1 MQRRN
6 WVTKCHRG
14 CRNFLWK
21 PTFVAGA
28 VSLTLSWLTAAG
40 SRADEGGVSFWF
52 PGSYG
57 SLAATPQTPGWSF
70 SALYYHATV
79 TAGGNVGVARQITI
93 GNLKPTVN
101 LNANVDLKSNVDL
114 VLLNPNYV
122 FSSPVLGGQLAI
134 GITGLVGR
142 NHTSLDGTLTVSVG
156 NLVATRQGT
165 LDKSVSGFGDPFPNA
180 SLRWNS
186 GVNNYMVYAAGGI
199 PVGDYDPTSLS
210 NLGIG
215 HGALDGGVGY
225 TYYDPTKGHE
235 FSAVAGFTYNFK
247 NPDTGYRN
255 GVDSHLDW
263 GASQFLSKQLH
274 VGLVGYLYNQISGDS
289 GAAPR
294 LGDFKSRVAAVGP
307 QIGYLFPVGVLQGY
321 LNLKGYWEFAAK
333 NRAEGWNLWLTFSIS
348 PPTPTSPA
356 APPAPPL
363 LTRK

>member
-1 MQRRN
+1 MQRGN

-14 CRNFLWK
+14 CRIFLWK

-79 TAGGNVGVARQITI
+79 TAGGNVGVARQIPH

-101 LNANVDLKSNVDL
+101 LNSNVDLKSNVDL

-122 FSSPVLGGQLAI
+122 FASPVLGGQLAI
-134 GITGLVGR
+134 GLTGLVGR
-142 NHTSLDGTLTVSVG
+142 NDTSLDGTLTVSVG

-186 GVNNYMVYAAGGI
+186 GVNNYMVYAAGGSSA
-199 PVGDYDPTSLS
+199 G
-210 NLGIG
+210 
-215 HGALDGGVGY
+215 GY
-225 TYYDPTKGHE
+225 TLTP
-235 FSAVAGFTYNFK
+235 
-247 NPDTGYRN
+247 
-255 GVDSHLDW
+255 
-263 GASQFLSKQLH
+263 
-274 VGLVGYLYNQISGDS
+274 
-289 GAAPR
+289 
-294 LGDFKSRVAAVGP
+294 LGDRR
-307 QIGYLFPVGVLQGY
+307 I
-321 LNLKGYWEFAAK
+321 WE
-333 NRAEGWNLWLTFSIS
+333 RQ
-348 PPTPTSPA
+348 
-356 APPAPPL
+356 
-363 LTRK
+363 